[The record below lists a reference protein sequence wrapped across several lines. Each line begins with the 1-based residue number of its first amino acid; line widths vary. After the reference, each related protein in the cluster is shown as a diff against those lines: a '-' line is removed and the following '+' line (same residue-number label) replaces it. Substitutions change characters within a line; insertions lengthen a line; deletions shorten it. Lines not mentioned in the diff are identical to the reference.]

1 MINNVIMILRKEL
14 IAMSKAK
21 ELQKSLSWEFPHIG
35 KVAAEQKEAA
45 YAYCEGYKNFLN
57 NGKTERE
64 FTALAVELLKEAGYE
79 PLVEGKVYKPG
90 DKLYYVNRDKAL
102 AMSTIGTAPLEAGVR
117 LNVAHIDSPRLD
129 LKPNP
134 VYENHEMAFFK
145 THYYGGIRKYQW
157 VTIPLAMHGV
167 IVKKNGELVKVCVG
181 EKEGDPVF
189 CVTDL
194 LPHLGAKQ
202 NERKLSEGIKG
213 EELNIVIGS
222 LPFVDEEEESI
233 KDAVKLNTLAI
244 LNEMYG
250 VTEHDFM
257 RAEIEFVPATKAMDI
272 GFDRSLI
279 GAYGQDDK
287 VCAYTALTA
296 EIDTKAPYYT
306 TVTVLADKEEI
317 GSYGNTGLSSDFVLH
332 YIEDLVAAQGGNIR
346 KLLRNT
352 TALSSDVNGAY
363 DPTFASV
370 YEERNSCFVNKGPV
384 LTKYT
389 GARGKSG
396 SNDASAETMAKI
408 ISIMDEAKV
417 YWQIGELGAVD
428 EGGGGTVALYVAS
441 MDVDVVDLGVPILC
455 MHSPFELAS
464 KLDVYYTYKAFAA
477 FLSSAK

>member
-1 MINNVIMILRKEL
+1 MINNVILILRKEL

-35 KVAAEQKEAA
+35 KAAAEQKEAA

-79 PLVEGKVYKPG
+79 PLIEGKVYKPG

-102 AMSTIGTAPLEAGVR
+102 AMSTIGTAPLESGVR

-346 KLLRNT
+346 KVLRNT

>member
-1 MINNVIMILRKEL
+1 MT
-14 IAMSKAK
+14 SAK
-21 ELQKSLSWEFPHIG
+21 ELQKELTWEFPHIA
-35 KVAAEQKEAA
+35 KKAADSKDAA
-45 YAYCEGYKNFLN
+45 YAYCEGYKDFLN
-57 NGKTERE
+57 NAKTERE
-64 FTALAVELLKEAGYE
+64 FTAKAVEALQAAGYV
-79 PLVEGKVYKPG
+79 PFAAGKNYQAGDKVYF
-90 DKLYYVNRDKAL
+90 VNRGKAIL
-102 AMSTIGTAPLEAGVR
+102 MSTFGTAPLAEGVR

-134 VYENHEMAFFK
+134 VYENHDMAYFK

-167 IVKKNGELVKVCVG
+167 IIKKDGTVVPVCVG

-222 LPFVDEEEESI
+222 LPFVDDGEEGV
-233 KDAVKLNTLAI
+233 KDAVKLNTLAL
-244 LNEMYG
+244 LNDMYG
-250 VTEHDFM
+250 ITERDFL
-257 RAEIEFVPATKAMDI
+257 RAEIEFVPETKAADV

-296 EIDTKAPYYT
+296 EIATKAPHFT

-332 YIEDLVAAQGGNIR
+332 YLEDLAQAQGADIR
-346 KLLRNT
+346 SLLRHT

-363 DPTFASV
+363 DPSFASV

-396 SNDASAETMAKI
+396 SNDASAETMAKV
-408 ISIMDEAKV
+408 ISILDEADV

-441 MDVDVVDLGVPILC
+441 MDMDVVDLGVPILC
-455 MHSPFELAS
+455 MHSPFELSS

-477 FLSSAK
+477 FLESSK